1 MKNAFDRVIGFSA
14 VDITPTKIS
23 FPIPMPGEVMD
34 KLIRQSAVIPN
45 DKFLWISVVYLFG
58 ESSGNVIFR
67 KIDKKHGDL
76 PISVGLN
83 SAILSFLDKRN
94 PILLQDI
101 FMVAA
106 LEALIAVCKKYTLD
120 DRAFVS
126 ERAKYGDIPET
137 VEACQRI
144 DRLLIS

>member
-1 MKNAFDRVIGFSA
+1 MIDESELV
-14 VDITPTKIS
+14 
-23 FPIPMPGEVMD
+23 
-34 KLIRQSAVIPN
+34 PN
-45 DKFLWISVVYLFG
+45 DIFEWISLIH
-58 ESSGNVIFR
+58 VISNTLHPI
-67 KIDKKHGDL
+67 KIGRISKSYKDL
-76 PISVGLN
+76 PVTTWISADIVRFTN
-83 SAILSFLDKRN
+83 FENRQ
-94 PILLQDI
+94 LLQDI